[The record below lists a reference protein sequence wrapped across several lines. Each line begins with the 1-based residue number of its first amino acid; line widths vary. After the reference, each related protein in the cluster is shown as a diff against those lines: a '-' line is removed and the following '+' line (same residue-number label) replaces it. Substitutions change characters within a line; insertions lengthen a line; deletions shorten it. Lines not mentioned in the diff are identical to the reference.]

1 MAAEQKPPSE
11 PKRRAVALRYDQGQD
26 AAPTVVA
33 SGQGLVANKIV
44 ALARESAIPVQ
55 ADAAL
60 AESLAQVEIGTAIPE
75 ELYPVVAELLVFINR
90 MNKQRGDSRRGGRP

>member
-1 MAAEQKPPSE
+1 MAAAEQ

-26 AAPTVVA
+26 EAPTVVA
-33 SGQGLVANKIV
+33 SGQGLVADKIV
-44 ALARESAIPVQ
+44 ELARESAIPVQ
-55 ADAAL
+55 EDAAL

-90 MNKQRGDSRRGGRP
+90 MNKARGGRR